1 MMLASLRNGIFGMS
15 INTVVRSRHLSKI
28 VLVLVLNQ
36 KYELI
41 FLSSSVHSRHRGPMP
56 KPILMIISS
65 TEIVVLLKGSWQ
77 DGGYH
82 VWEEINKVS
91 LGQLVISESK
101 EAIKDQKGLVKRTQE
116 PTCKSFHRAN
126 ILTSIKITK
135 MNRNASSMFKS
146 RSSKWY

>member
-1 MMLASLRNGIFGMS
+1 
-15 INTVVRSRHLSKI
+15 
-28 VLVLVLNQ
+28 
-36 KYELI
+36 
-41 FLSSSVHSRHRGPMP
+41 MP

-101 EAIKDQKGLVKRTQE
+101 EVLKPGLE
-116 PTCKSFHRAN
+116 NFEHYF
-126 ILTSIKITK
+126 
-135 MNRNASSMFKS
+135 SSV
-146 RSSKWY
+146 